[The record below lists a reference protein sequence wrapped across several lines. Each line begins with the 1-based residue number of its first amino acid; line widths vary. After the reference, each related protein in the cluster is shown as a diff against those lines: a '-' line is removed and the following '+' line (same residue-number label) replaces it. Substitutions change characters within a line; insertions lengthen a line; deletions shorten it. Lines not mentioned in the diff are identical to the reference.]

1 MEYVITDGNG
11 YLDYDGCFGE
21 LGEAITFDCLQAV
34 AICGATNWDYE
45 VWPYDPI
52 RA

>member
-11 YLDYDGCFGE
+11 YLDYDGCFGDI
-21 LGEAITFDCLQAV
+21 GEAITFDSLQAA

-45 VWPYDPI
+45 VK
-52 RA
+52 